1 MPTFKAHY
9 CHACAAARG
18 LLYPLPADPLAT
30 SYQME
35 KYAKHT
41 LIDPTFS
48 VQGIFTSTEARVYK
62 DYVVDVRA
70 AGGVIVDDRNRF
82 NIVVA
87 AGKDIGYQYEYG
99 KVVAPTDAIQLVLS
113 SEAGRLH
120 AYPIQSARVVGLAC
134 STPGCQWPVL
144 VV

>member
-1 MPTFKAHY
+1 MGQERR
-9 CHACAAARG
+9 ARG
-18 LLYPLPADPLAT
+18 PRP
-30 SYQME
+30 
-35 KYAKHT
+35 
-41 LIDPTFS
+41 DPTGAGQARTLL
-48 VQGIFTSTEARVYK
+48 VWQPVATGVGVVLST
-62 DYVVDVRA
+62 
-70 AGGVIVDDRNRF
+70 
-82 NIVVA
+82 IVVA

-134 STPGCQWPVL
+134 STPGCQRPVL